1 MKYLLALSASLL
13 LLCPLVASVSAEDEK
28 EPARQS
34 EETFDLG
41 EGREMKFLLYLPK
54 GYEEKEHWPLM
65 LFMHGAGERG
75 DDLSLVKKHGPPKL
89 IENGKDFPFIIISP
103 QCPKGTWWKT
113 EDVVALLNHI
123 MQIHN
128 VDENRVYV
136 TGLSMGGRGT
146 WQVAGAV
153 PDKLA
158 AIAPICGPSDE
169 TVVEKIVTIPTWVFH
184 GAKDSAVNVDHSEKM
199 VRLLKEKGGE
209 PKLTIYPEANHDS
222 WTETYDNEDLYTWL
236 LSHEL
241 KTRKKAEADKP

>member
-1 MKYLLALSASLL
+1 
-13 LLCPLVASVSAEDEK
+13 
-28 EPARQS
+28 
-34 EETFDLG
+34 
-41 EGREMKFLLYLPK
+41 MKFLLYLPK

-113 EDVVALLNHI
+113 EDVVALLDHI

-128 VDENRVYV
+128 VDDNRVYV

-169 TVVEKIVTIPTWVFH
+169 TIVEKIVTIPTWVFH
-184 GAKDSAVNVDHSEKM
+184 GGKDSVVNVDHSEKM
-199 VRLLKEKGGE
+199 VRLLKEKGGD
-209 PKLTIYPEANHDS
+209 PKLTTYPEAGHDS
-222 WTETYDNEDLYTWL
+222 WTETYDNEELYEWL
-236 LSHEL
+236 LAHEL
-241 KTRKKAEADKP
+241 KMRKKMEADKQ